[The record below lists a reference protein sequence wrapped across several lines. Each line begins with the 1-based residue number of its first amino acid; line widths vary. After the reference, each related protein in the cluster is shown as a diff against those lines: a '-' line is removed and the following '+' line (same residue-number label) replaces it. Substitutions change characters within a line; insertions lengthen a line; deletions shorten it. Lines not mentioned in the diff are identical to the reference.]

1 MKILRFFGSALIA
14 SSATLA
20 LTACDPPMP
29 PEVQAALDEVSYTC
43 VSGESSVRSPEYMND
58 IVVGWADSLSY
69 SCVDPEPTMTFT
81 VTTDAATSVDAEIS
95 AYPAVCAPKQTVPVA
110 VDAGVFVFNLP
121 DVGNVNISP
130 EHMSG
135 ILTGDITNWSEL
147 ASDNPQTTLPSLPIS
162 VFPEADEIA
171 LQSVID
177 FLKLSNVE
185 PTKDLL
191 VQGVASPSGDQYTL
205 LEPGQIALVPYSYA
219 VYFGLY
225 SASVFL
231 NIDEETGEP
240 VVAVPDLEGIQSAAS
255 QFAIS
260 KTSSSLSVKLDKNIA
275 PSAASGFEPAVP
287 YQAVYPVNFY
297 TCNDTTLVPRAVGRF
312 MLRLDQQ
319 GSLGGYN
326 YAPLA
331 ENVRIES
338 AYVIRQGLPTPTPT
352 PTE

>member
-1 MKILRFFGSALIA
+1 
-14 SSATLA
+14 
-20 LTACDPPMP
+20 
-29 PEVQAALDEVSYTC
+29 
-43 VSGESSVRSPEYMND
+43 
-58 IVVGWADSLSY
+58 GWADSLSY

-81 VTTDAATSVDAEIS
+81 VTTDSATPVDAEIS
-95 AYPAVCAPKQTVPVA
+95 AYPALCEPKQTVPVA

-135 ILTGDITNWSEL
+135 ILTGDITDWSEL
-147 ASDNPQTTLPSLPIS
+147 ANDNPQTTLPSLPIS
-162 VFPEADEIA
+162 VFAEADEVA
-171 LQSVID
+171 LQSVLE

-191 VQGVASPSGDQYTL
+191 VQGVASPSADQYTM
-205 LEPGQIALVPYSYA
+205 LELGQIAVVPYSYA
-219 VYFGLY
+219 SYFGLS
-225 SASVFL
+225 SAAVFL
-231 NIDEETGEP
+231 SIDEETGEP
-240 VVAVPDLEGIQSAAS
+240 VVAVPDLEGIQSGTS
-255 QFAIS
+255 QFAIT
-260 KTSSSLSVKLDKNIA
+260 KTASSLSVKLDKNIA

-312 MLRLDQQ
+312 FLRLDQQ

-338 AYVIRQGLPTPTPT
+338 AYVIRQGLKTPTPA

>member
-1 MKILRFFGSALIA
+1 MKISRLIASALI
-14 SSATLA
+14 SSGATLA

-29 PEVQAALDEVSYTC
+29 PEVQAALDEMTYTC
-43 VSGESSVRSPEYMND
+43 VTGEVSVRSPEYMND

-81 VTTDAATSVDAEIS
+81 VTTDPATPVDAEIS
-95 AYPAVCAPKQTVPVA
+95 AYPALCEPKQTVPVA

-130 EHMSG
+130 KHMSG
-135 ILTGDITNWSEL
+135 ILTGDITDWSEL

-162 VFPEADEIA
+162 VLPEADEIA

-177 FLKLSNVE
+177 FLKLSNDQ
-185 PTKDLL
+185 PTKNLL
-191 VQGVASPSGDQYTL
+191 VKGVASPSGDQYTM
-205 LEPGQIALVPYSYA
+205 LEPGQIAVVPYSYA

-231 NIDEETGEP
+231 SIDEETGEP
-240 VVAVPDLEGIQSAAS
+240 LVAVPDLEGIQSGAS
-255 QFAIS
+255 QFAITKS
-260 KTSSSLSVKLDKNIA
+260 GSSLSVKLDKNIA

-297 TCNDTTLVPRAVGRF
+297 TCNNTTLVPRAVGRF
-312 MLRLDQQ
+312 FLRLDQQ

-326 YAPLA
+326 FAPLA
-331 ENVRIES
+331 ENIRIEA
-338 AYVIRQGLPTPTPT
+338 AYLIRQGLPTPTPA

>member
-1 MKILRFFGSALIA
+1 MKISRFIASALIA

-29 PEVQAALDEVSYTC
+29 PEVQAALDEMTYTC
-43 VSGESSVRSPEYMND
+43 VSGDASVRSPEYMND

-69 SCVDPEPTMTFT
+69 SCVDPEPTMTFS
-81 VTTDAATSVDAEIS
+81 VTTDTATPVDAEIS
-95 AYPAVCAPKQTVPVA
+95 AYPAVCEPKQTVPVA

-121 DVGNVNISP
+121 DVGNINISP
-130 EHMSG
+130 AHMAG
-135 ILTGDITNWSEL
+135 ILTGDVTDWSEL

-162 VFPEADEIA
+162 VLPEADEIA

-191 VQGVASPSGDQYTL
+191 VQPVASPSGDQYSL
-205 LEPGQIALVPYSYA
+205 LELGQIAVVPYSYA
-219 VYFGLY
+219 VYYGLY
-225 SASVFL
+225 PAAVFL
-231 NIDEETGEP
+231 GIDEETGEP

-255 QFAIS
+255 QFAMS
-260 KTSSSLSVKLDKNIA
+260 KTASSLSVKLDKNIA

-287 YQAVYPVNFY
+287 YQAVYPVNYY
-297 TCNDTTLVPRAVGRF
+297 TCNDETLVPRAVGRF
-312 MLRLDQQ
+312 FLRLDQQ

-326 YAPLA
+326 FAPLA
-331 ENVRIES
+331 ENIRIES
-338 AYVIRQGLPTPTPT
+338 AYFIRQGLPTPKPT

>member
-1 MKILRFFGSALIA
+1 MKISRFIASALIA

-29 PEVQAALDEVSYTC
+29 PEVQAALDEMSYTC
-43 VSGESSVRSPEYMND
+43 VTGEATVRSPEYMND

-81 VTTDAATSVDAEIS
+81 VTTDAATPVDAEIS
-95 AYPAVCAPKQTVPVA
+95 AYPSVCDAKQTVPVA

-135 ILTGDITNWSEL
+135 ILTGDVTDWSEL
-147 ASDNPQTTLPSLPIS
+147 VSENPQTTLPSLPIS
-162 VFPEADEIA
+162 VLPEADEIA

-177 FLKLSNVE
+177 FLKISNVE

-205 LEPGQIALVPYSYA
+205 LEPGQIAVVPYSYA

-225 SASVFL
+225 SAAVFL

-255 QFAIS
+255 QFAMS

-312 MLRLDQQ
+312 FLRLDQQ

>member
-1 MKILRFFGSALIA
+1 MKISRLIASALIA
-14 SSATLA
+14 SAATLS

-29 PEVQAALDEVSYTC
+29 PEVQAALDEMTYTC
-43 VSGESSVRSPEYMND
+43 VTGEVSVRSPEYMND

-81 VTTDAATSVDAEIS
+81 VTTDPATPVDAEIS
-95 AYPAVCAPKQTVPVA
+95 AYPALCEPKQTVPVA

-130 EHMSG
+130 KHMSG
-135 ILTGDITNWSEL
+135 ILTGDITDWSEL

-162 VFPEADEIA
+162 VLPEADEIA

-177 FLKLSNVE
+177 FLKLSNDQ
-185 PTKDLL
+185 PTKNLL
-191 VQGVASPSGDQYTL
+191 VKGVASPSGDQYTMI
-205 LEPGQIALVPYSYA
+205 EPGQIAVVPYSYA

-231 NIDEETGEP
+231 SIDEETGEP
-240 VVAVPDLEGIQSAAS
+240 LVAVPDLEGIQSGAS
-255 QFAIS
+255 QFAITKS
-260 KTSSSLSVKLDKNIA
+260 GSSLSVKLDKNIA
-275 PSAASGFEPAVP
+275 PSAASGFESAVP

-297 TCNDTTLVPRAVGRF
+297 TCNNTTLVPRAVGRF
-312 MLRLDQQ
+312 FLRLDQQ

-326 YAPLA
+326 FAPLA
-331 ENVRIES
+331 ENIRIEA
-338 AYVIRQGLPTPTPT
+338 AYLIRQGLPTPTPA